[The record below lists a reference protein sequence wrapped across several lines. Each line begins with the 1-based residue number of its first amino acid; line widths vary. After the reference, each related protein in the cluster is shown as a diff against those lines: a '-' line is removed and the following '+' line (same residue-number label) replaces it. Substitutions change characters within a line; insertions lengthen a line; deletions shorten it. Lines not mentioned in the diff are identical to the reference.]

1 MTDPAARTAGE
12 KPTAAPP
19 DGVLPRAA
27 LERVLARAAEL
38 QAAGTEPMET
48 ISESQLLDIGR
59 EVGID
64 PDHLRLAIAEE
75 RGRASVAP
83 LAPPGRIEARLG
95 EAVTATQRTVPS
107 TPDAVL
113 AALDR
118 LLQREEQLV
127 VKRRFGQRMSWE
139 PQRNPFAGIARSF
152 SGRPADLQKVDE
164 VSVTVTAVDGARSL
178 VRLDADLRRYRKSLR
193 DGTVVL
199 AVVNGLMAAG
209 WILPAAV
216 LTSTAVTPVDIAP
229 LAVLATVLGTIQAG
243 VSTLIWRGIRKS
255 FREAMARTQLRLEQ
269 VLDALEH
276 GDRGAPPSL
285 LEQLKQSLIPPRF

>member
-1 MTDPAARTAGE
+1 MTDPVTRTGGP
-12 KPTAAPP
+12 KPTVTPP
-19 DGVLPRAA
+19 DVVLPRAA

-38 QAAGTEPMET
+38 QAAGADPIET
-48 ISESQLLDIGR
+48 ISESQLLEIGR

-75 RGRASVAP
+75 RGRASVTP
-83 LAPPGRIEARLG
+83 LSPPGRIEEILG
-95 EAVTATQRTVPS
+95 EAVTATQRAVPGA
-107 TPDAVL
+107 PDAVL

-152 SGRPADLQKVDE
+152 AGRPADLQKIDE
-164 VSVTVTAVDGARSL
+164 VSVTVTAVDGARTL
-178 VRLDADLRRYRKSLR
+178 VRLDADLRRHRKSLR

-199 AVVNGLMAAG
+199 AVVNGLLAAG
-209 WILPAAV
+209 WIVPTAV
-216 LTSTAVTPVDIAP
+216 LTSTAAAPVDAAP
-229 LAVLATVLGTIQAG
+229 LAVLAAVLGTIQVG
-243 VSTLIWRGIRKS
+243 VSTLVWRGIRKS
-255 FREAMARTQLRLEQ
+255 FREAMARTQLRLGQ

-276 GDRGAPPSL
+276 GGRGAPPSL